1 MTTPTSGL
9 ERRHAGAAVAA
20 RRAELAERL
29 VAREFERHP
38 ALAQRYGAAARAK
51 SLQDAGY
58 HLAHL
63 AEALAHDRPALF
75 VDYVAWARIVLAQR
89 GVVAAD
95 LAFHL
100 ACTAETL
107 REQLPAELGAAA
119 AAVVD
124 AAVAALPGM
133 PDELPSFLHDGAP
146 LSPLAHLY
154 FASLLR
160 ADRQAAGRLVLDSVD
175 AGTGIRDVYLNV
187 FEPAQHE
194 VGRLWQMNRVTVAQE
209 HYCTAATQLVMS
221 QLYPRLFGG
230 ERNGRRLVAACVASD
245 LHEIGARMVAD
256 FFEMDGWDTFY
267 TGAGTPHD
275 AVVAALVAQRAE
287 LLAVS
292 ATIASHVNDVARL
305 IAAVRAHPA
314 CGAVKIL
321 AGGHAFNRLPGL
333 WREVGADGWGADAQ
347 QALAAADAWFGVP
360 AGAPARAAPPQ
371 PLRTVP

>member
-1 MTTPTSGL
+1 VTTQFSHH
-9 ERRHAGAAVAA
+9 ERREAGTAVAA
-20 RRAELAERL
+20 RRGALAEQL

-38 ALAQRYGAAARAK
+38 ELVQRYGAAARAK

-63 AEALAHDRPALF
+63 AEALTHDRPALF

-89 GVVAAD
+89 GIAAAD

-100 ACTAETL
+100 ACTAEVL
-107 REQLPAELGAAA
+107 RAQLPPGLGAAA

-146 LSPLAHLY
+146 LSPLAHQY
-154 FASLLR
+154 NASLLR
-160 ADRQAAGRLVLDSVD
+160 ADRQAAGRLVLDAVD
-175 AGTGIRDVYLNV
+175 CGTSLRELYLHV
-187 FEPAQHE
+187 FEPSQHE

-221 QLYPRLFGG
+221 QLYPRLFDG
-230 ERNGRRLVAACVASD
+230 ERHGRRLVAACVASD

-256 FFEMDGWDTFY
+256 FFEMEGWDTFY

-275 AVVAALVAQRAE
+275 AVVEALVAQRAE

-292 ATIASHVNDVARL
+292 ATIASHVHEVARL
-305 IAAVRAHPA
+305 VAAVRAHPQL
-314 CGAVKIL
+314 GAVRIL
-321 AGGHAFNRLPGL
+321 VGGHAFNRLPGL
-333 WREVGADGWGADAQ
+333 WREVGADGWGANAQ
-347 QALAAADAWFGVP
+347 EALEVADGWFG
-360 AGAPARAAPPQ
+360 A
-371 PLRTVP
+371 

>member
-1 MTTPTSGL
+1 M
-9 ERRHAGAAVAA
+9 AA

-38 ALAQRYGAAARAK
+38 GLEQRYGAAARAK

-75 VDYVAWARIVLAQR
+75 TDYVAWARIVLAQR
-89 GVVAAD
+89 GVAAAD

-100 ACTAETL
+100 GCTSEVL
-107 REQLPAELGAAA
+107 RALLPAELGAAA

-124 AAVAALPGM
+124 EAVAAMPGM
-133 PDELPSFLHDGAP
+133 PDELPSFLHDARP
-146 LSPLAHLY
+146 LSPLAHQY

-160 ADRQAAGRLVLDSVD
+160 ADRQAAGRLVLDGVER
-175 AGTGIRDVYLNV
+175 GTAIRDVYLHV
-187 FEPAQHE
+187 FEPSQQE
-194 VGRLWQMNRVTVAQE
+194 IGRLWQMNRVTVAQE
-209 HYCTAATQLVMS
+209 HYCTAATQQVMA
-221 QLYPRLFGG
+221 QLYPRLFER

-256 FFEMDGWDTFY
+256 FFEMDGWDSFY

-275 AVVAALVAQRAE
+275 AVIAALVAQRAE

-292 ATIASHVNDVARL
+292 ATIASHVHDAARL
-305 IAAVRAHPA
+305 VAAVRADA
-314 CGAVKIL
+314 RCAAVKIL
-321 AGGHAFNRLPGL
+321 VGGHAFNRLPGL
-333 WREVGADGWGADAQ
+333 WREVGADGWGADARE
-347 QALAAADAWFGVP
+347 ALAAAGAWFGP
-360 AGAPARAAPPQ
+360 
-371 PLRTVP
+371 